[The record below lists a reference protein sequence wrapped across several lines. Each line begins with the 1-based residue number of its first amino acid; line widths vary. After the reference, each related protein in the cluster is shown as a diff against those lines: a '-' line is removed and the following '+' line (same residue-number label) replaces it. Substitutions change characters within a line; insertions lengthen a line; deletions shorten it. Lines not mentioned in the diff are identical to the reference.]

1 MAFSFRDANISAV
14 WKWKPP
20 QLFRPFSVT
29 ASEQFRIG
37 LNCDVWTG
45 VIFQE
50 GIYHIVPAKRAKKTK
65 TQKNANQ
72 SSAEGRRWI
81 SGPMDLKCRRPIP
94 LCCARTNVGFNFPLT
109 WVWKKIRPIQ
119 VPCRSADHPSS
130 NVQWTRLSTFFFLLP
145 PFSFFS
151 LPCLFFLIFHFI
163 LYFPPP
169 LGFFHQESE
178 KWYTSSNDPTL
189 RFLLYQFQYS
199 CFYDISCI
207 RAFIFQTI
215 PGSALI
221 DIFIYYDSP
230 PPSN

>member
-163 LYFPPP
+163 LYFPP
-169 LGFFHQESE
+169 LLVSSIRNRKSDTHHQMIPRYVS
-178 KWYTSSNDPTL
+178 YFISFNIHVS
-189 RFLLYQFQYS
+189 
-199 CFYDISCI
+199 ISCI